1 MTELLK
7 MGEKFKWG

>member
-7 MGEKFKWG
+7 MGVMFD